1 MYPFPNAVNTYF
13 SFLRSYGFSVIEK
26 EEVNTGAFGNGY
38 FVFVSDAVG
47 MEIVLDR
54 GQVLMKIG
62 KSVQDRQDWL
72 EWTVVIAAYAPE
84 VKAYDFELDIDAQV
98 RRISNLLQL
107 HCAKLLEGDFND
119 DRLLRIIEDKIGKD
133 FRERFS

>member
-13 SFLRSYGFSVIEK
+13 SFLKSYGFSVIEK

-47 MEIVLDR
+47 IEIVLDR

-98 RRISNLLQL
+98 GRISELLQRY
-107 HCAKLLEGDFND
+107 CAKLLEGDFND
-119 DRLLRIIEDKIGKD
+119 DRLLRIIDDKIGKD